1 MSDLCSFLFFTQKT
15 AYELRISD
23 WSSDV
28 CSSDLDRYVGSKI
41 CERRLFRRT
50 RLSHACSDKWRGVEA
65 VDPREDFDAF
75 LGDPLRLSGI
85 GRLRDIPRPGH
96 AIHDDPLGIM
106 AHAIDVRKRNA
117 ALFEQ
122 LADRGLERHAG
133 ECQRINPFIP
143 PHLEGALSAVAA
155 YFRLPRPPP
164 HWLPHP

>member
-1 MSDLCSFLFFTQKT
+1 M
-15 AYELRISD
+15 RISD

-28 CSSDLDRYVGSKI
+28 CSSDL
-41 CERRLFRRT
+41 
-50 RLSHACSDKWRGVEA
+50 ACSDKWRGVEA

-106 AHAIDVRKRNA
+106 AHAIDVRNRNA

-122 LADRGLERHAG
+122 LEDRGLASQAG
-133 ECQRINPFIP
+133 KGLGIKPFISTNVESSEEHTSSHQSVMP
-143 PHLEGALSAVAA
+143 
-155 YFRLPRPPP
+155 
-164 HWLPHP
+164 

>member
-1 MSDLCSFLFFTQKT
+1 M
-15 AYELRISD
+15 RISD

-28 CSSDLDRYVGSKI
+28 CSSDL
-41 CERRLFRRT
+41 
-50 RLSHACSDKWRGVEA
+50 ACSDKWRGVEA

-106 AHAIDVRKRNA
+106 AHAIDVRNRNA

-122 LADRGLERHAG
+122 LEDRGLAPQAG
-133 ECQRINPFIP
+133 KCTGTNPFISP
-143 PHLEGALSAVAA
+143 NVEGVRQCADMAKSGHVV
-155 YFRLPRPPP
+155 
-164 HWLPHP
+164 